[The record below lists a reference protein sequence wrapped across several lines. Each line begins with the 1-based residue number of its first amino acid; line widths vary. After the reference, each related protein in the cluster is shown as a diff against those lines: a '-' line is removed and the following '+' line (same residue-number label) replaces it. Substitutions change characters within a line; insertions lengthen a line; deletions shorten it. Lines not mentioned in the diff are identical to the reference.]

1 MELDQAE
8 SNNYYISKESNNSLR
23 IENTLNYFIKSN
35 LETKLNKKE
44 EQNNE
49 EFFLVV
55 PVEVIKDN
63 FAPKTNDNIDNNYD
77 KTNLNDNNGKKTKIT
92 KNNKIIGGSVVANKT
107 RTEKN
112 KIFDTKKINKRIGR
126 RKQDKPELY
135 KYEAVH
141 TKYRQDNIIQRIKI
155 YFINSTM
162 ALINK
167 KYNEY
172 LNTKTKKRLIQKI
185 KPNFTKIFTKK
196 GNQEFLEK
204 KLKVV
209 FSEELSERCSTFH
222 DKKNYNK
229 EQIEKLYEKN
239 KAKDVINI
247 LNKSLKEMYRIY
259 IMENNEM
266 NGYNLKYD
274 LIQIEQKNG
283 KEYAQE
289 YNKKAMEFLS
299 LFD

>member
-8 SNNYYISKESNNSLR
+8 SNNYYISKESNNSLK

-92 KNNKIIGGSVVANKT
+92 KNNKINGGSVVVNKT

-141 TKYRQDNIIQRIKI
+141 TKYRQDNIIQKIKI

-172 LNTKTKKRLIQKI
+172 LNTNSKKRLIQKI

-274 LIQIEQKNG
+274 LIQIEKKNG

-289 YNKKAMEFLS
+289 YNKKAKEFLS

>member
-63 FAPKTNDNIDNNYD
+63 FAPKTNDNIDNNYG
-77 KTNLNDNNGKKTKIT
+77 KTNLNDNNDKKTKIT
-92 KNNKIIGGSVVANKT
+92 KNIKITGSVAINKK

-135 KYEAVH
+135 KYEAAH
-141 TKYRQDNIIQRIKI
+141 TKYRQDNIIQKIKI

-172 LNTKTKKRLIQKI
+172 LNTNSKKRLIQKI

-289 YNKKAMEFLS
+289 YNKKAKEFLS

>member
-1 MELDQAE
+1 MQLEQAE
-8 SNNYYISKESNNSLR
+8 AD
-23 IENTLNYFIKSN
+23 NYFISNENNNLLKIDTFNYFMKSN
-35 LETKLNKKE
+35 IETKQNKKDE
-44 EQNNE
+44 NIED
-49 EFFLVV
+49 FFLGV

-63 FAPKTNDNIDNNYD
+63 FDPITYDDRDNYFDNTNS
-77 KTNLNDNNGKKTKIT
+77 TDNNGKETDHTNNTNNTIINTKTQI
-92 KNNKIIGGSVVANKT
+92 
-107 RTEKN
+107 EKN
-112 KIFDTKKINKRIGR
+112 KIFDIKKVSKRIGR
-126 RKQDKPELY
+126 RKHDKPELY

-141 TKYRQDNIIQRIKI
+141 TKYRQDNIIQKIKI
-155 YFINSTM
+155 HFINSTM
-162 ALINK
+162 DLINR

-172 LNTKTKKRLIQKI
+172 LNIDSKKRLLQKI
-185 KPNFTKIFTKK
+185 KPNFTKIWKKK

-204 KLKVV
+204 KLKDV

-239 KAKDVINI
+239 KAKNVINI
-247 LNKSLKEMYRIY
+247 LDKSLKEMYRIY
-259 IMENNEM
+259 IMENNGMKE
-266 NGYNLKYD
+266 YNLKYD

-289 YNKKAMEFLS
+289 YNKKAMDFLN

>member
-8 SNNYYISKESNNSLR
+8 SNNYYISKESNNSLK

-63 FAPKTNDNIDNNYD
+63 FAPKTNDNTDNNND

-92 KNNKIIGGSVVANKT
+92 KNNKIIGGSVVVNKT

-141 TKYRQDNIIQRIKI
+141 TKYRQDNIIQKIKI

-172 LNTKTKKRLIQKI
+172 LNTNSKKRLIQKI

-289 YNKKAMEFLS
+289 YNKKAKEFLS

>member
-1 MELDQAE
+1 MQLEQAE
-8 SNNYYISKESNNSLR
+8 AD
-23 IENTLNYFIKSN
+23 NYFISNENNNLLKIDTFNYFMKSN
-35 LETKLNKKE
+35 IETKQNKKDE
-44 EQNNE
+44 NIED
-49 EFFLVV
+49 FFLGV

-63 FAPKTNDNIDNNYD
+63 FDPITYDGIDNYFDN
-77 KTNLNDNNGKKTKIT
+77 TNSTDNNGKETDHTNNTIINTKTQI
-92 KNNKIIGGSVVANKT
+92 
-107 RTEKN
+107 EKN
-112 KIFDTKKINKRIGR
+112 KIFDIKKVSKRIGR
-126 RKQDKPELY
+126 RKHDKPELY

-141 TKYRQDNIIQRIKI
+141 TKYRQDNIIQKIKI
-155 YFINSTM
+155 HFINSTM
-162 ALINK
+162 DLINR

-172 LNTKTKKRLIQKI
+172 LNIDSKKRLLQKI
-185 KPNFTKIFTKK
+185 KPNFTKIWRKK

-204 KLKVV
+204 KLKDV

-239 KAKDVINI
+239 KAKNVINI
-247 LNKSLKEMYRIY
+247 LDKSLKEMYRIY
-259 IMENNEM
+259 IMENNGMKE
-266 NGYNLKYD
+266 YNLKYD

-289 YNKKAMEFLS
+289 YNKKAMDFLN

>member
-63 FAPKTNDNIDNNYD
+63 FAPKTNDNTDNNYD
-77 KTNLNDNNGKKTKIT
+77 KTNLNDNNDKKAKIT
-92 KNNKIIGGSVVANKT
+92 KNNKIICGSVVANKT

-135 KYEAVH
+135 NYEAVH
-141 TKYRQDNIIQRIKI
+141 TKYRQDNIIQKIKI

-172 LNTKTKKRLIQKI
+172 LNTNSKKRLIQKI

-196 GNQEFLEK
+196 GNREFLEK

>member
-1 MELDQAE
+1 MKLEQAE
-8 SNNYYISKESNNSLR
+8 ADDYFISNENNNLLK
-23 IENTLNYFIKSN
+23 IDTFNYFMKSN
-35 LETKLNKKE
+35 IETKQNKKDE
-44 EQNNE
+44 NIED
-49 EFFLVV
+49 FFLGV

-63 FAPKTNDNIDNNYD
+63 FDPITYDGIDNYFDN
-77 KTNLNDNNGKKTKIT
+77 TNSTDNNGKETDHTNNTNNTIINTKTQI
-92 KNNKIIGGSVVANKT
+92 
-107 RTEKN
+107 EKN
-112 KIFDTKKINKRIGR
+112 KIFDIKKVSKRIGR
-126 RKQDKPELY
+126 RKHDKPELY

-141 TKYRQDNIIQRIKI
+141 TKYRQDNIIQKIKI
-155 YFINSTM
+155 HFINSTM
-162 ALINK
+162 DLINR

-172 LNTKTKKRLIQKI
+172 LNIDSKKRLLQKI
-185 KPNFTKIFTKK
+185 KPNFTKIWTKK

-204 KLKVV
+204 KLKDV

-239 KAKDVINI
+239 KAKNVINI
-247 LNKSLKEMYRIY
+247 LDKSLKEMYRIY
-259 IMENNEM
+259 IMENNGMKE
-266 NGYNLKYD
+266 YNLKYD

-289 YNKKAMEFLS
+289 YNKKALDFLN

>member
-1 MELDQAE
+1 MQLEQAE
-8 SNNYYISKESNNSLR
+8 AD
-23 IENTLNYFIKSN
+23 NYFISNENNNLLKIDTFNYFMKSN
-35 LETKLNKKE
+35 IETKQNKKDE
-44 EQNNE
+44 NIED
-49 EFFLVV
+49 FFLGV

-63 FAPKTNDNIDNNYD
+63 FDPITYDGIDNYFDN
-77 KTNLNDNNGKKTKIT
+77 TNSTDNNGKETDHTNNTNNTIINTKTQI
-92 KNNKIIGGSVVANKT
+92 
-107 RTEKN
+107 EKN
-112 KIFDTKKINKRIGR
+112 KIFDIKKVSKRIGR
-126 RKQDKPELY
+126 RKHDKPELY

-141 TKYRQDNIIQRIKI
+141 TKYRQDNIIQKIKI
-155 YFINSTM
+155 HFINSTM
-162 ALINK
+162 DLINR

-172 LNTKTKKRLIQKI
+172 LNIDSKKRLLQKI
-185 KPNFTKIFTKK
+185 KPNFTKIWTKK

-204 KLKVV
+204 KLKDV

-239 KAKDVINI
+239 KAKNVINI
-247 LNKSLKEMYRIY
+247 LDKSLKEMYRIY
-259 IMENNEM
+259 IMENNGMKE
-266 NGYNLKYD
+266 YNLKYD

-289 YNKKAMEFLS
+289 YNKKAMDFLN

>member
-1 MELDQAE
+1 MQLEQAE
-8 SNNYYISKESNNSLR
+8 AD
-23 IENTLNYFIKSN
+23 NYFISNENNNLLKIDTFNYFMKSN
-35 LETKLNKKE
+35 IETKQNKKDE
-44 EQNNE
+44 NIED
-49 EFFLVV
+49 FFLGV

-63 FAPKTNDNIDNNYD
+63 FDPITYDGIDNYFDN
-77 KTNLNDNNGKKTKIT
+77 TNSTDNNGKETDHTNNTIINTKTQI
-92 KNNKIIGGSVVANKT
+92 
-107 RTEKN
+107 EKN
-112 KIFDTKKINKRIGR
+112 KIFDIKKVSKRIGR
-126 RKQDKPELY
+126 RKHDKPELY

-141 TKYRQDNIIQRIKI
+141 TKYRQDNIIQKIKI
-155 YFINSTM
+155 HFINSTM
-162 ALINK
+162 DLINR

-172 LNTKTKKRLIQKI
+172 LNIDSKKRLLQKI
-185 KPNFTKIFTKK
+185 KPNFTKIWRKK

-204 KLKVV
+204 KLKDV

-239 KAKDVINI
+239 KAKNVINI
-247 LNKSLKEMYRIY
+247 LDKSLKEMYRIY
-259 IMENNEM
+259 IMENNGMKE
-266 NGYNLKYD
+266 YNLKYD

-289 YNKKAMEFLS
+289 YNKKALDFLN

>member
-1 MELDQAE
+1 MKLEQAE
-8 SNNYYISKESNNSLR
+8 AD
-23 IENTLNYFIKSN
+23 NYFISNENNNLLKIDTFNYFMKSN
-35 LETKLNKKE
+35 IETKQNKKDE
-44 EQNNE
+44 NIED
-49 EFFLVV
+49 FFLGV

-63 FAPKTNDNIDNNYD
+63 FDPITYDGIDNYFDN
-77 KTNLNDNNGKKTKIT
+77 TNSTDNNGKETDHTNNTNNTIINTKTQI
-92 KNNKIIGGSVVANKT
+92 
-107 RTEKN
+107 EKN
-112 KIFDTKKINKRIGR
+112 KIFDIKKVSKRIGR

-141 TKYRQDNIIQRIKI
+141 TKYRQDNIIQKIKI
-155 YFINSTM
+155 HFINSTM
-162 ALINK
+162 DLINR

-172 LNTKTKKRLIQKI
+172 LNIDSKKRLLQKI
-185 KPNFTKIFTKK
+185 KPNFTKIWRKK

-204 KLKVV
+204 KLKDV

-239 KAKDVINI
+239 KAKNVINI
-247 LNKSLKEMYRIY
+247 LDKSLKEMYRIY
-259 IMENNEM
+259 IMENNGMKE
-266 NGYNLKYD
+266 YNLKYD

-289 YNKKAMEFLS
+289 YNKKAMDFLN

>member
-1 MELDQAE
+1 MKLEQAE
-8 SNNYYISKESNNSLR
+8 AD
-23 IENTLNYFIKSN
+23 NYFISNENNNLLKIDTFNYFMKSN
-35 LETKLNKKE
+35 IETKQNKKDE
-44 EQNNE
+44 NIED
-49 EFFLVV
+49 FFLGV

-63 FAPKTNDNIDNNYD
+63 FDPITYDGIDNYFDN
-77 KTNLNDNNGKKTKIT
+77 TNSTDNNGKETDHTNNTNNTIINTKTQIEKI
-92 KNNKIIGGSVVANKT
+92 
-107 RTEKN
+107 
-112 KIFDTKKINKRIGR
+112 KIFDIKKVSKRIGR
-126 RKQDKPELY
+126 RKHDKPELY

-141 TKYRQDNIIQRIKI
+141 TKYRQDNIIQKIKI
-155 YFINSTM
+155 HFINSTM
-162 ALINK
+162 DLINR

-172 LNTKTKKRLIQKI
+172 LNIDSKKRLLQKI
-185 KPNFTKIFTKK
+185 KPNFTKIWRKK

-204 KLKVV
+204 KLKDV

-239 KAKDVINI
+239 KAKNVINI
-247 LNKSLKEMYRIY
+247 LDKSLKEMYRIY
-259 IMENNEM
+259 IMENNGMKE
-266 NGYNLKYD
+266 YNLKYD

-289 YNKKAMEFLS
+289 YNKKAMDFLN

>member
-1 MELDQAE
+1 MKLEQAE
-8 SNNYYISKESNNSLR
+8 ADDYFISNENNNLLK
-23 IENTLNYFIKSN
+23 IDTFNYFMKSN
-35 LETKLNKKE
+35 IETKQNKKDE
-44 EQNNE
+44 NIED
-49 EFFLVV
+49 FFLGV

-63 FAPKTNDNIDNNYD
+63 FDPITYDGIDNYFDN
-77 KTNLNDNNGKKTKIT
+77 TNSTDNNGKETDHTNNTNNTIINTKTQI
-92 KNNKIIGGSVVANKT
+92 
-107 RTEKN
+107 EKN
-112 KIFDTKKINKRIGR
+112 KIFDIKKVSKRIGR
-126 RKQDKPELY
+126 RKHDKPELY

-141 TKYRQDNIIQRIKI
+141 TKYRQDNIIQKIKI
-155 YFINSTM
+155 HFINSTM
-162 ALINK
+162 DLINR

-172 LNTKTKKRLIQKI
+172 LNIGSKKRLLQKI
-185 KPNFTKIFTKK
+185 KPNFTKIWRKK

-204 KLKVV
+204 KLKDV

-239 KAKDVINI
+239 KAKNVINI
-247 LNKSLKEMYRIY
+247 LDKSLKEMYRIY
-259 IMENNEM
+259 IMENNGMKE
-266 NGYNLKYD
+266 YNLKYD

-289 YNKKAMEFLS
+289 YNKKAMDFLN

>member
-1 MELDQAE
+1 MKLEQAE
-8 SNNYYISKESNNSLR
+8 AD
-23 IENTLNYFIKSN
+23 NYFISNENNNLLKIDTFNYFMKSN
-35 LETKLNKKE
+35 IETKQNKKDE
-44 EQNNE
+44 NIED
-49 EFFLVV
+49 FFLGV

-63 FAPKTNDNIDNNYD
+63 FDPITYDDRDNYFDNTNS
-77 KTNLNDNNGKKTKIT
+77 TDNNGKETDHTNNTIINTKTQI
-92 KNNKIIGGSVVANKT
+92 
-107 RTEKN
+107 EKN
-112 KIFDTKKINKRIGR
+112 KIFDIKKVSKRIGR
-126 RKQDKPELY
+126 RKHDKPELY

-141 TKYRQDNIIQRIKI
+141 TKYRQDNIIQKIKI
-155 YFINSTM
+155 HFINSTM
-162 ALINK
+162 DLINR

-172 LNTKTKKRLIQKI
+172 LNIDYKKRLLQKI
-185 KPNFTKIFTKK
+185 KPNFTKIWTKK

-204 KLKVV
+204 KLKDV

-239 KAKDVINI
+239 KAKNVINI
-247 LNKSLKEMYRIY
+247 LDKSLKEMYRIY
-259 IMENNEM
+259 IMENNGMKE
-266 NGYNLKYD
+266 YNLKYD

-289 YNKKAMEFLS
+289 YNKKAMDFLN

>member
-1 MELDQAE
+1 MKLEQAE
-8 SNNYYISKESNNSLR
+8 ADDYFISNENNNLLK
-23 IENTLNYFIKSN
+23 IDTFNYFMKSN
-35 LETKLNKKE
+35 IETKQNKKDE
-44 EQNNE
+44 NIED
-49 EFFLVV
+49 FFLGV

-63 FAPKTNDNIDNNYD
+63 FDPITYDGIDNYFDN
-77 KTNLNDNNGKKTKIT
+77 TNSTDNNGKETDHTNNTNNTIINTKTQIEKI
-92 KNNKIIGGSVVANKT
+92 
-107 RTEKN
+107 
-112 KIFDTKKINKRIGR
+112 KIFDIKKVSKRIGR

-141 TKYRQDNIIQRIKI
+141 TKYRQDNIIQKIKI
-155 YFINSTM
+155 HFINSTM
-162 ALINK
+162 DLINR

-172 LNTKTKKRLIQKI
+172 LNIDSKKRLLQKI
-185 KPNFTKIFTKK
+185 KPNFTKIWTKK
-196 GNQEFLEK
+196 GNQKFLEK
-204 KLKVV
+204 KLKDV

-239 KAKDVINI
+239 KAKNVINI
-247 LNKSLKEMYRIY
+247 LDKSLKEMYRIY

-289 YNKKAMEFLS
+289 YNKKAMDFLN

>member
-1 MELDQAE
+1 MKLEQAE
-8 SNNYYISKESNNSLR
+8 ADDYFISNENNNLLK
-23 IENTLNYFIKSN
+23 IDTFNYFMKSN
-35 LETKLNKKE
+35 IETKQNKKDE
-44 EQNNE
+44 NIED
-49 EFFLVV
+49 FFLGV

-63 FAPKTNDNIDNNYD
+63 FDPITYDGIDNYFDN
-77 KTNLNDNNGKKTKIT
+77 TNSTDNNGKETDHTNNTIINTKTQI
-92 KNNKIIGGSVVANKT
+92 
-107 RTEKN
+107 EKN
-112 KIFDTKKINKRIGR
+112 KIFDIKKVSKRIGR
-126 RKQDKPELY
+126 RKHDKPELY

-141 TKYRQDNIIQRIKI
+141 TKYRQDNIIQKIKI
-155 YFINSTM
+155 HFINSTM
-162 ALINK
+162 DLINR

-172 LNTKTKKRLIQKI
+172 LNIDSKKRLLQKI
-185 KPNFTKIFTKK
+185 KPNFTKIWRKK

-239 KAKDVINI
+239 KAKNVINI
-247 LNKSLKEMYRIY
+247 LDKSLKEMYRIY
-259 IMENNEM
+259 IMENNGMKE
-266 NGYNLKYD
+266 YNLKYD

-289 YNKKAMEFLS
+289 YNKKAMDFLN

>member
-1 MELDQAE
+1 MKLEQAE
-8 SNNYYISKESNNSLR
+8 AD
-23 IENTLNYFIKSN
+23 NYFISNENNNLLKIDTFNYFMKSN
-35 LETKLNKKE
+35 IETKQNKKDE
-44 EQNNE
+44 NIED
-49 EFFLVV
+49 FFLGV

-63 FAPKTNDNIDNNYD
+63 FDPITYDGIDNYFDN
-77 KTNLNDNNGKKTKIT
+77 TNSTDNNGKETDHTNNTNNTIINTKTQI
-92 KNNKIIGGSVVANKT
+92 
-107 RTEKN
+107 EKN
-112 KIFDTKKINKRIGR
+112 KIFDIKKVSKRIGR
-126 RKQDKPELY
+126 RKHDKPELY

-141 TKYRQDNIIQRIKI
+141 TKYRQDNIIQKIKI
-155 YFINSTM
+155 HFINSTM
-162 ALINK
+162 DLINR

-172 LNTKTKKRLIQKI
+172 LNIDSKKRLLQKI
-185 KPNFTKIFTKK
+185 KPNFTKIWRKK

-204 KLKVV
+204 KLKDV

-239 KAKDVINI
+239 KAKNVINI
-247 LNKSLKEMYRIY
+247 LDKSLKEMYRIY
-259 IMENNEM
+259 IMENNGMKE
-266 NGYNLKYD
+266 YNLKYD

-289 YNKKAMEFLS
+289 YIKKAMDFLN

>member
-63 FAPKTNDNIDNNYD
+63 FIPKTNYNIDNNYD

-141 TKYRQDNIIQRIKI
+141 TKYRQDNIIQKIKI

-172 LNTKTKKRLIQKI
+172 LNTNSKKRLIQKI

-247 LNKSLKEMYRIY
+247 LNKSLKEMYKIY

>member
-1 MELDQAE
+1 MQLEQAE
-8 SNNYYISKESNNSLR
+8 AD
-23 IENTLNYFIKSN
+23 NYFISNENNNLLKIDTFNYFMKSN
-35 LETKLNKKE
+35 IETKQNKKDE
-44 EQNNE
+44 NIED
-49 EFFLVV
+49 FFLGV

-63 FAPKTNDNIDNNYD
+63 FDPITYDGIDNYFDN
-77 KTNLNDNNGKKTKIT
+77 TNSTDNNGKETDHTNNTIINTKTQIEKI
-92 KNNKIIGGSVVANKT
+92 
-107 RTEKN
+107 
-112 KIFDTKKINKRIGR
+112 KIFDIKKVSKRIGR
-126 RKQDKPELY
+126 RKHDKPELY

-141 TKYRQDNIIQRIKI
+141 TKYRQDNIIQKIKI
-155 YFINSTM
+155 HFINSTM
-162 ALINK
+162 DLINR

-172 LNTKTKKRLIQKI
+172 LNIDSKKRLLQKI
-185 KPNFTKIFTKK
+185 KPNFTKIWRKK

-204 KLKVV
+204 KLKDV

-239 KAKDVINI
+239 KAKNVINI
-247 LNKSLKEMYRIY
+247 LDKSLKEMYRIY
-259 IMENNEM
+259 IMENNGMKE
-266 NGYNLKYD
+266 YNLKYD

-289 YNKKAMEFLS
+289 YNKKAMDFLN

>member
-1 MELDQAE
+1 MQLEQAE
-8 SNNYYISKESNNSLR
+8 AD
-23 IENTLNYFIKSN
+23 NYFISNENNNLLKIDTFNYFMKSN
-35 LETKLNKKE
+35 IETKQNKKDE
-44 EQNNE
+44 NIED
-49 EFFLVV
+49 FFLGV

-63 FAPKTNDNIDNNYD
+63 FDPITYDGIDNYFDN
-77 KTNLNDNNGKKTKIT
+77 TNSTDNNGKETDHTNNTNNTIINTKTQI
-92 KNNKIIGGSVVANKT
+92 
-107 RTEKN
+107 EKN
-112 KIFDTKKINKRIGR
+112 KIFDIKKVSKRIGR
-126 RKQDKPELY
+126 RKHDKPELY

-141 TKYRQDNIIQRIKI
+141 TKYRQDNIIQKIKI
-155 YFINSTM
+155 HFINSTM
-162 ALINK
+162 DLINR

-172 LNTKTKKRLIQKI
+172 LNIDSKKRLLQKI
-185 KPNFTKIFTKK
+185 KPNFTKIWRKK

-204 KLKVV
+204 KLKDV

-239 KAKDVINI
+239 KAKNVINI
-247 LNKSLKEMYRIY
+247 LDKSLKEMYRIY
-259 IMENNEM
+259 IMENNGMKE
-266 NGYNLKYD
+266 YNLKYD

-289 YNKKAMEFLS
+289 YNKKALDFLN

>member
-1 MELDQAE
+1 MKLEQAE
-8 SNNYYISKESNNSLR
+8 AD
-23 IENTLNYFIKSN
+23 NYFISNENNNLLKIDTFNYFMKSN
-35 LETKLNKKE
+35 IETKQNKKDE
-44 EQNNE
+44 NIED
-49 EFFLVV
+49 FFLGV

-63 FAPKTNDNIDNNYD
+63 FDPITYDGIDNYFDN
-77 KTNLNDNNGKKTKIT
+77 TNSTDNNGKETDHTNNTNNTIINTKTQI
-92 KNNKIIGGSVVANKT
+92 
-107 RTEKN
+107 EKN
-112 KIFDTKKINKRIGR
+112 KIFDIKKVSKRIGR
-126 RKQDKPELY
+126 RKHDKPELY

-141 TKYRQDNIIQRIKI
+141 TKYRQDNIIQKIKI
-155 YFINSTM
+155 HFINSTM
-162 ALINK
+162 DLINR

-172 LNTKTKKRLIQKI
+172 LNIDSKKRLLQKI
-185 KPNFTKIFTKK
+185 KPNFTKIWRKK

-204 KLKVV
+204 KLKDV

-239 KAKDVINI
+239 KAKNVINI
-247 LNKSLKEMYRIY
+247 LDKSLKEMYRIY
-259 IMENNEM
+259 IMENNGMKE
-266 NGYNLKYD
+266 YNLKYD

-289 YNKKAMEFLS
+289 YNKKAMDFLN

>member
-1 MELDQAE
+1 MQLEQAE
-8 SNNYYISKESNNSLR
+8 AD
-23 IENTLNYFIKSN
+23 NYFISNENNNLLKIDTFNYFMKSN
-35 LETKLNKKE
+35 IETKQNKKDE
-44 EQNNE
+44 NIED
-49 EFFLVV
+49 FFLGV

-63 FAPKTNDNIDNNYD
+63 FDPITYDGIDNYFDN
-77 KTNLNDNNGKKTKIT
+77 TNSTDNNGKETDHTNNTNNTIINTKTQIK
-92 KNNKIIGGSVVANKT
+92 
-107 RTEKN
+107 KN
-112 KIFDTKKINKRIGR
+112 KIYDIKKVSKRIGR
-126 RKQDKPELY
+126 RKHDKPELY

-141 TKYRQDNIIQRIKI
+141 TKYRQDNIIQKIKI
-155 YFINSTM
+155 HFINSTM
-162 ALINK
+162 DLINR

-172 LNTKTKKRLIQKI
+172 LNIDSKKRLLQKI
-185 KPNFTKIFTKK
+185 KPNFTKIWRKK

-204 KLKVV
+204 KLKDV

-239 KAKDVINI
+239 KAKNVINI
-247 LNKSLKEMYRIY
+247 LDKSLKEMYRIY
-259 IMENNEM
+259 IMENNGMKE
-266 NGYNLKYD
+266 YNLKYD

-289 YNKKAMEFLS
+289 YNKKAMDFLN

>member
-1 MELDQAE
+1 M
-8 SNNYYISKESNNSLR
+8 
-23 IENTLNYFIKSN
+23 KSN
-35 LETKLNKKE
+35 IETKQNKKDE
-44 EQNNE
+44 NIED
-49 EFFLVV
+49 FFLGV

-63 FAPKTNDNIDNNYD
+63 FDPITYDGIDNYFDN
-77 KTNLNDNNGKKTKIT
+77 TNSTDNNGKETDHTNNTNNTIINTKTQI
-92 KNNKIIGGSVVANKT
+92 
-107 RTEKN
+107 EKN
-112 KIFDTKKINKRIGR
+112 KIFDIKKVSKRIGR
-126 RKQDKPELY
+126 RKHDKPELY

-141 TKYRQDNIIQRIKI
+141 TKYRQDNIIQKIKI
-155 YFINSTM
+155 HFINSTM
-162 ALINK
+162 DLINR

-172 LNTKTKKRLIQKI
+172 LNIDSKKRLLQKI
-185 KPNFTKIFTKK
+185 KPNFTKIWRKK

-204 KLKVV
+204 KLKDV

-239 KAKDVINI
+239 KAKNVINI
-247 LNKSLKEMYRIY
+247 LDKSLKEMYRVY
-259 IMENNEM
+259 IMENNGMKE
-266 NGYNLKYD
+266 YNLKYD

-289 YNKKAMEFLS
+289 YNKKAMDFLN

>member
-1 MELDQAE
+1 MKLEQAE
-8 SNNYYISKESNNSLR
+8 AD
-23 IENTLNYFIKSN
+23 NYFISNENNNLLKIDTFNYFMKSN
-35 LETKLNKKE
+35 IETKQNKKDE
-44 EQNNE
+44 NIED
-49 EFFLVV
+49 FFLGV

-63 FAPKTNDNIDNNYD
+63 FDPITYDGIDNYFDN
-77 KTNLNDNNGKKTKIT
+77 TNSTDNNGKETNHTNNTIINTKTQI
-92 KNNKIIGGSVVANKT
+92 
-107 RTEKN
+107 EKN
-112 KIFDTKKINKRIGR
+112 KIFDIKKVSKRIGR
-126 RKQDKPELY
+126 RKHDKPELY

-141 TKYRQDNIIQRIKI
+141 TKYRQDNIIQKIKI
-155 YFINSTM
+155 HFINSTM
-162 ALINK
+162 DLINR

-172 LNTKTKKRLIQKI
+172 LNIDSKKRLLQKI
-185 KPNFTKIFTKK
+185 KPNFTKIWRKK

-204 KLKVV
+204 KLKDV

-239 KAKDVINI
+239 KAKNVINI
-247 LNKSLKEMYRIY
+247 LDKSLKEMYRIY
-259 IMENNEM
+259 IMENNGMKE
-266 NGYNLKYD
+266 YNLKYD

-289 YNKKAMEFLS
+289 YNKKALDFLN

>member
-1 MELDQAE
+1 MKLEQAE
-8 SNNYYISKESNNSLR
+8 AD
-23 IENTLNYFIKSN
+23 NYFISNENNNLLKIDTFNYFMKSN
-35 LETKLNKKE
+35 IETKQNKKDE
-44 EQNNE
+44 NIED
-49 EFFLVV
+49 FFSGV

-63 FAPKTNDNIDNNYD
+63 FDPITYDDIDNYFDN
-77 KTNLNDNNGKKTKIT
+77 TNSTDNNGKETDHTNNTNNTIINTKTQIEKI
-92 KNNKIIGGSVVANKT
+92 
-107 RTEKN
+107 
-112 KIFDTKKINKRIGR
+112 KIFDIKKVSKRIGR
-126 RKQDKPELY
+126 RKHDKPELY

-141 TKYRQDNIIQRIKI
+141 TKYRQDNIIQKIKI
-155 YFINSTM
+155 HFINSTM
-162 ALINK
+162 DLINR

-172 LNTKTKKRLIQKI
+172 LNIDSKKRLLQKI
-185 KPNFTKIFTKK
+185 KPNFTKIWRKK

-204 KLKVV
+204 KLKDV

-239 KAKDVINI
+239 KAKNVINI
-247 LNKSLKEMYRIY
+247 LDKSLKEMYRIY
-259 IMENNEM
+259 IMENNGMKE
-266 NGYNLKYD
+266 YNLKYD

-289 YNKKAMEFLS
+289 YNKKAMDFLN

>member
-63 FAPKTNDNIDNNYD
+63 FAPKANDNIDNNYD
-77 KTNLNDNNGKKTKIT
+77 KTNLNDNNDKKAKIT
-92 KNNKIIGGSVVANKT
+92 KNNKINGGSVVVNKT

-141 TKYRQDNIIQRIKI
+141 TKYRQDNIIQKIKI

-172 LNTKTKKRLIQKI
+172 LNTNSKKRLIQKI